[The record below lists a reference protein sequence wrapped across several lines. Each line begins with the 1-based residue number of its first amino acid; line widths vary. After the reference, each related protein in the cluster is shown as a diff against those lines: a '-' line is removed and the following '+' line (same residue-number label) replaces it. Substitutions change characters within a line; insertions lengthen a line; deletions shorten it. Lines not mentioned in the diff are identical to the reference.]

1 MTVKVRRPFP
11 SLVVSLLY
19 LAAFG
24 FASVISIRFT
34 EINGAAFSA
43 IRSKTAFICVSV
55 VVALLLV
62 VFVQLFY
69 SRAEKL
75 RYLPVASL
83 IPLGIVLVVLLQEF
97 KSANW
102 FKSYGD
108 SGWLAKTINEG
119 KPFSRW
125 LLGTTGLID
134 IFGLLNAFVFS
145 MSAQQFV
152 IVASAICM
160 CAATIALQR
169 GFGSKTYVLLPL
181 TTPIWI
187 AFSLGYDEYYP
198 FIVGVFVLIALWIC
212 VRPDADFSYLKIGL
226 IGTVP
231 AIYVGFVP
239 LALFALVK
247 ILRKAKSVKE
257 FAGGFALSVLAY
269 LSALEIGWPEGH
281 SSYLVKLSEDMLLG
295 DTREIHGYQ
304 GSSLS
309 SKSPFFSLRS
319 AFSFFHIRDMLFNA
333 FFASGIVAFLLLI
346 TVFVYSREK
355 QRGDLLAFKRSYRP
369 TLAVA
374 FVIWNAVYLLF
385 MIPKLGPT
393 SDIDLFFATN
403 FVFAIWCGVLL
414 EKIFDYRQLSIRV
427 RANFMSAVVA
437 LNGPIVSSLVIYGIQ
452 R

>member
-1 MTVKVRRPFP
+1 
-11 SLVVSLLY
+11 
-19 LAAFG
+19 
-24 FASVISIRFT
+24 
-34 EINGAAFSA
+34 
-43 IRSKTAFICVSV
+43 
-55 VVALLLV
+55 V

-69 SRAEKL
+69 SRTEKL
-75 RYLPVASL
+75 RYLPIASL
-83 IPLGIVLVVLLQEF
+83 IPLGIFLVVLLQEL
-97 KSANW
+97 KSADW

-145 MSAQQFV
+145 MSVQQFV
-152 IVASAICM
+152 IVASAMCM

-169 GFGSKTYVLLPL
+169 GFGSKPYVLLPL

-198 FIVGVFVLIALWIC
+198 FIVGIFVLIALWIC
-212 VRPDADFSYLKIGL
+212 VRPDADFSYLKVGL
-226 IGTVP
+226 IGTIP

-257 FAGGFALSVLAY
+257 FAGGFALCALAY

-281 SSYLVKLSEDMLLG
+281 SSYLVKLVEDMHLG

-319 AFSFFHIRDMLFNA
+319 VFSFFHIRDMLFNA

-355 QRGDLLAFKRSYRP
+355 QRGDLLAHKRNYRP
-369 TLAVA
+369 TFAGA
-374 FVIWNAVYLLF
+374 FIIWNVVYLLF

-403 FVFAIWCGVLL
+403 FVFAICCGVLL
-414 EKIFDYRQLSIRV
+414 EKIFDYRQLSIRA
-427 RANFMSAVVA
+427 RANFMSGVVA
-437 LNGPIVSSLVIYGIQ
+437 LNGPIISSLVIYGIQ